1 MEEFYKRM
9 AAQWYVK
16 REQYQKAGDE
26 KHRAHAERELM
37 NYLKAAGL
45 PEDWQPETAESLGE

>member
-16 REQYQKAGDE
+16 REQYRYEGDY
-26 KHRAHAERELM
+26 KKYAHAERELM

-45 PEDWQPETAESLGE
+45 PEDWQPETEIEND